1 MPASAVSNPPPSDA
15 GAITPHRTMARIR
28 PADTMSCMR
37 VLLQEKGR
45 PVGRDAGN
53 KALRRS
59 GASLGDAGI
68 GAAGE
73 SSQKTAA
80 VRSDVTVNPGPPGPC
95 RALQGGGSDA
105 IKAR

>member
-1 MPASAVSNPPPSDA
+1 
-15 GAITPHRTMARIR
+15 
-28 PADTMSCMR
+28 MR
-37 VLLQEKGR
+37 VLLQEKSR
-45 PVGRDAGN
+45 PVDRDAGN

-59 GASLGDAGI
+59 GASLGDAGT

-105 IKAR
+105 IKARCAGAVSKDRHRQRRGCAGHAVMNEGVIVTG